1 MLSRLRPRSIYD
13 VLAAIACFG
22 VLAGGTAYAANT
34 IGSTDII
41 DGQVKSVDVGDSEI
55 LSADVKDQSLTTF
68 DVSTFLGADVVDG
81 TLTGADV
88 QDNSLA
94 GADID
99 ESALS
104 LAVEPVTPVPA
115 SGTNGFAPPW
125 GNDPDFGGPAG
136 YWKDPAG
143 SVHLRGTVSRLGS
156 MAGSRIFT
164 LPEGYRPPAAEV
176 FAVGTPGGT
185 DAQIQVMASGQVH
198 AHAGSASDFGLSGIT
213 FRP

>member
-13 VLAAIACFG
+13 VMAAIACFAA
-22 VLAGGTAYAANT
+22 LAGGTAYAANT

-41 DGQVKSVDVGDSEI
+41 DGQVASVDIKDQDI

-68 DVSTFLGADVVDG
+68 DVSTFLGVDVVDG

-88 QDNSLA
+88 GDNSLT

-99 ESALS
+99 ESSLA

-115 SGTNGFAPPW
+115 SGTNGFATQW
-125 GNDPDFGGPAG
+125 GNDSDFGGPAG
-136 YWKDPAG
+136 YWKDPTG
-143 SVHLRGTVSRLGS
+143 LVHLRGAVTRLGD
-156 MAGSRIFT
+156 MAGPRIFT
-164 LPEGYRPPAAEV
+164 LPEGYRPAFGEL
-176 FAVGTPGGT
+176 FTVGTQSATP
-185 DAQIQVMASGQVH
+185 AQVQIAANGQVQ
-198 AHAGSASDFGLSGIT
+198 AYSGSVSDLSLSGIT